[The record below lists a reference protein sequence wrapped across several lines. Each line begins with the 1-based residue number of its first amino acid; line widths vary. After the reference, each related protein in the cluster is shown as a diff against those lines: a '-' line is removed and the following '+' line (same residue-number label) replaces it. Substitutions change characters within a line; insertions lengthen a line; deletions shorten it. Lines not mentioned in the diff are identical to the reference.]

1 MEQEVASF
9 FWGLKKFACVA
20 DQQSKLFD
28 IFVKNF
34 LQEKRLQKLFM
45 KWVGLLGGFASRRIF
60 KLSLVIQAQV
70 LWGLGSKSI
79 LLF

>member
-28 IFVKNF
+28 IFVKTFCKKNGCKIIHEVGWASGDF
-34 LQEKRLQKLFM
+34 LPQDEF
-45 KWVGLLGGFASRRIF
+45 SN
-60 KLSLVIQAQV
+60 
-70 LWGLGSKSI
+70 
-79 LLF
+79 